1 MTTTPSSA
9 SRWPHSSAQERAAF
23 SIVESILSVT
33 VDEWDVP
40 GRSGVVDG
48 RISYPDGRSAALE
61 VMALAGE
68 RALHLAS
75 KIDGNPVLPAPGAW
89 SWFLQPSSI
98 GEYEW
103 ISSRYTDLILL
114 CEAHGASRPAD
125 LPMEVRLANPLVS
138 AFVRTRINLV
148 GSPLLAAGELPV
160 VKLVA
165 PGMSGTVD
173 LSLRGL
179 HAELATAYQ
188 TDVFERHLAKLGRD
202 SADEKHL
209 FVPVH
214 YTAFSFPVADGLMR
228 GTLLPPDGPPQDSRL
243 THLWL
248 ASHFGR
254 ILLWDAAKGWQQH
267 HIRGGGPAR

>member
-1 MTTTPSSA
+1 MSPSPA
-9 SRWPHSSAQERAAF
+9 SRWPHSSSQERAAF
-23 SIVESILSVT
+23 SIVESICGVT

-48 RISYPDGRSAALE
+48 RLSYPDGRSAALE

-75 KIDGNPVLPAPGAW
+75 KIDGEPVLPAPGVW
-89 SWFLQPSSI
+89 SWLLQPSTI
-98 GEYEW
+98 AEYEW
-103 ISSRYTDLILL
+103 ISTRYADLILL
-114 CEAHGASRPAD
+114 CEAHGAPRPAD
-125 LPMEVRLANPLVS
+125 LPMEVRHANPDVS

-148 GSPLLAAGELPV
+148 GSPLLAAGESPV
-160 VKLVA
+160 VRMVA

-179 HAELATAYQ
+179 HSELAAAYQ

-209 FVPVH
+209 FIPVH
-214 YTAFSFPVADGLMR
+214 YTAFSFAVADGLMR
-228 GTLLPPDGPPQDSRL
+228 GTLLPSDDPPADSRL

-254 ILLWDAAKGWQQH
+254 ILLWDAAGGWQQH
-267 HIRGGGPAR
+267 HIAGGGPAR